1 MNARRFPAAATT
13 AAALAI
19 GLCFAVT
26 AGAQAPSSPSI
37 ASIPPASTSAV
48 AVANG
53 TEDVL
58 KLSRA
63 KINDDVTV
71 AFIQNSERRFTLTA
85 SEILYLRQEGVSDR
99 VLTAMLSQPSP
110 ITATPTPAPV
120 PSTATEASAPQYV
133 TPPAT
138 TAVVETGPASTVYV
152 ATPPAY
158 YSFYDPWPYWSS
170 CYAYPSLSFG
180 FSWGWGWG
188 WGSCNY
194 GYWGYPYCYNGYWNN
209 QCHNSYYP
217 PPPNGNPQP
226 PNGNRPPPP
235 NGNPP
240 PTRGTAGQPGT
251 LASGGRQP
259 ANVNPANSASRSS
272 RSETRSPSPTPNGNP
287 TSFWSNNGKQPVT
300 ARTSGGQ
307 TSIAAGSTS
316 RSESGAN
323 IRTSVATANRS
334 AGQLT
339 GSGRSANQRPTAP
352 TVVNQNAASAAPT
365 SRISAAPP
373 ATYISRPSNPSATRY
388 GSSPAASY
396 QRRSSP
402 NYNSGGSGSLGSV
415 NRPSMG
421 ASYGSMGNARAFQ
434 GGGGFSGGGAS
445 HLSSGGDSRGG
456 GGGGRSR

>member
-1 MNARRFPAAATT
+1 M
-13 AAALAI
+13 
-19 GLCFAVT
+19 
-26 AGAQAPSSPSI
+26 
-37 ASIPPASTSAV
+37 
-48 AVANG
+48 
-53 TEDVL
+53 

-194 GYWGYPYCYNGYWNN
+194 GYRCAPATMATGITNATIAIIRRHPMEILNHQTATGP
-209 QCHNSYYP
+209 H
-217 PPPNGNPQP
+217 
-226 PNGNRPPPP
+226 RPMAIPH
-235 NGNPP
+235 
-240 PTRGTAGQPGT
+240 RRAGLQ
-251 LASGGRQP
+251 ASLESSHQAGEQP
-259 ANVNPANSASRSS
+259 ANVNPANSASRSH

-287 TSFWSNNGKQPVT
+287 TSFWSNKGKQPVT